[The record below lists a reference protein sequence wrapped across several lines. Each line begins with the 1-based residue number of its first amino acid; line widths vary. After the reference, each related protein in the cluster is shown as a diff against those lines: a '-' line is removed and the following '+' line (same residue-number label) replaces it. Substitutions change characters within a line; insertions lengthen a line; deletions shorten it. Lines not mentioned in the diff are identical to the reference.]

1 MGYTAK
7 ARNQKQHTLKNKPK
21 QKETKKETPK
31 DKPKTNKAKDD
42 INENLKFEIEG
53 ENKVKLWGISSFMTK
68 TPYLKGRNSRPA
80 TPEEIKANKSYIPK
94 RYFAY
99 VIHDGKPTILI
110 ENKDQRKKANG
121 QIETSPA
128 YFKPATIKWNIG
140 EREFKHYDRNT
151 NLPFLCITSKN
162 PNIKPSSVKP
172 DTVFHVKDNGWI
184 VHEKIDLNKYPIVWD
199 KNERYPN
206 PW

>member
-1 MGYTAK
+1 MGYT
-7 ARNQKQHTLKNKPK
+7 RNQKQHTLKNKPK
-21 QKETKKETPK
+21 QKETPKETPK
-31 DKPKTNKAKDD
+31 DKQKNKTD

-68 TPYLKGRNSRPA
+68 TPYTKGRNSRPA

>member
-1 MGYTAK
+1 MTYTSK
-7 ARNQKQHTLKNKPK
+7 TIKQKSKSKTQPKPK
-21 QKETKKETPK
+21 PQPKPKETKPKES
-31 DKPKTNKAKDD
+31 KPKED

-53 ENKVKLWGISSFMTK
+53 DNSVKLWGISSYMTK
-68 TPYLKGRNSRPA
+68 TPYTKGSNSRPA
-80 TPEEIKANKSYIPK
+80 TEEEIKANKTYIPK

-99 VIHDGKPTILI
+99 VIKEGKPILLI

-121 QIETSPA
+121 QIEVSPA
-128 YFKPATIKWNIG
+128 YFKPANIKWRIG
-140 EREFKHYDRNT
+140 ERKFTHYDRNT

-172 DTVFHVKDNGWI
+172 NTMFHVKDNGWVI
-184 VHEKIDLNKYPIVWD
+184 CEKFDIDKETIVWN

-206 PW
+206 SW